1 MKKVLLWLTCV
12 IIVVST
18 CLCMFTACDTTPND
32 DPIDNTDKIEYQEY
46 LKNTIGFND
55 NSDPN
60 LSSYDTSMYYLNA
73 WENFDETASSVG
85 FPDMGDPFILY
96 YEGYYYAYGTRGTT
110 TFHCFR
116 SKDLS
121 HWERLPDCFTPE
133 SGSWSRYNLWAPD
146 IQKIGDKFYLY
157 YTAKYEYAD
166 GTDHCQIGVAIADTP
181 YGPFKQ
187 FAGTNALG
195 DTITLAD
202 TPFQG
207 LEKNTI
213 LDATVFQD
221 DDGELYMYF
230 SFDLRGGDEE
240 HRKMATDSAT
250 AEIWGVKMIDAV
262 TWDISTLTPLLC
274 AGYQKYTDAYPKIAW
289 ERWSP
294 SFDSITGMECLE
306 GPYMFKSNGKYY
318 LTYCANSYVD
328 INYAV
333 GYAVSDNPLS
343 GFEKPNDTYLEN
355 MLLGVP
361 AEAGTYTANRY
372 VDFMTGTGHAS
383 IFQTGSGEYMFAYH
397 AHYTRGHWGEGA
409 HGEWRCLSV
418 DYIYFNDD
426 GVPYTNGPTYS
437 LQNTPSDVS
446 GYSNI
451 IGRATVK
458 GEGENIEYLTDNYT
472 SSRFGTKEP
481 DGREAT
487 FERGTRSIEIT
498 FSEPVTVRAV
508 NIYNSFDASKTVD
521 AIKQIDFGNGNGIV
535 NAQFNSRYYSEKY
548 SDFVYPHAAFNILLD
563 EELTTD
569 RIVITI
575 SSEFDFAL
583 GEIEII
589 GK

>member
-1 MKKVLLWLTCV
+1 
-12 IIVVST
+12 
-18 CLCMFTACDTTPND
+18 
-32 DPIDNTDKIEYQEY
+32 
-46 LKNTIGFND
+46 
-55 NSDPN
+55 
-60 LSSYDTSMYYLNA
+60 
-73 WENFDETASSVG
+73 
-85 FPDMGDPFILY
+85 
-96 YEGYYYAYGTRGTT
+96 
-110 TFHCFR
+110 
-116 SKDLS
+116 
-121 HWERLPDCFTPE
+121 
-133 SGSWSRYNLWAPD
+133 
-146 IQKIGDKFYLY
+146 
-157 YTAKYEYAD
+157 
-166 GTDHCQIGVAIADTP
+166 
-181 YGPFKQ
+181 
-187 FAGTNALG
+187 
-195 DTITLAD
+195 
-202 TPFQG
+202 
-207 LEKNTI
+207 
-213 LDATVFQD
+213 
-221 DDGELYMYF
+221 
-230 SFDLRGGDEE
+230 
-240 HRKMATDSAT
+240 
-250 AEIWGVKMIDAV
+250 
-262 TWDISTLTPLLC
+262 
-274 AGYQKYTDAYPKIAW
+274 
-289 ERWSP
+289 
-294 SFDSITGMECLE
+294 
-306 GPYMFKSNGKYY
+306 
-318 LTYCANSYVD
+318 
-328 INYAV
+328 
-333 GYAVSDNPLS
+333 
-343 GFEKPNDTYLEN
+343 
-355 MLLGVP
+355 
-361 AEAGTYTANRY
+361 
-372 VDFMTGTGHAS
+372 
-383 IFQTGSGEYMFAYH
+383 MFAYH